1 ILLSFSS
8 LLTKSQETTKLK
20 NIREVF
26 EKNKDDSAACLEYI
40 KKLEN
45 DPAPEIQGYRAMF
58 SFMMA
63 NHAIDP
69 FSKWHYFSKGRKIL
83 EEQINQHP
91 DNTELRFLRF
101 VIQCNI
107 PSILGYS
114 DKISQ
119 DKELLLNALK
129 SNQIKDEDLKQRIV
143 LFLKSNHH
151 LSEKE
156 KKELL

>member
-1 ILLSFSS
+1 MPII
-8 LLTKSQETTKLK
+8 SQENTKLK

-26 EKNKDDSAACLEYI
+26 EKNKDNSALCAEYI
-40 KKLEN
+40 KKWEN
-45 DPAPEIQGYRAMF
+45 DPSPEVQGYRSMF

-69 FSKWHYFSKGRKIL
+69 FNKWHYFSKGKKIL

-91 DNTELRFLRF
+91 DNIELRFLRF

-107 PSILGYS
+107 PSILGYN

-129 SNQIKDEDLKQRIV
+129 SNKIKDEDLKQRIIR
-143 LFLKSNHH
+143 FMKNNHH